1 MYIHYF
7 LIFTSDAF
15 QSQLLLHV
23 FTLSVTL
30 IHFFFQTKFQS
41 LMYQNVL
48 AAQYRNSLANEL
60 MMYHM
65 KVTR

>member
-30 IHFFFQTKFQS
+30 IHFFQTKFQS